1 MKLTEKQK
9 SQGKW
14 QREFSYKRV
23 ARTQW
28 LTPNDRKLLTSILDR
43 RHMKHDSKCVTDCEP
58 GWAKIPWSQLKEATG
73 LGQEKLN
80 ETIKRLVEKNVV
92 KRVSQEKKAGRD
104 GATRYRIDSLP
115 PYDPAPKTNSEEISG
130 A

>member
-23 ARTQW
+23 ARTHW
-28 LTPNDRKLLTSILDR
+28 LKPNDRKLLTAILDR

-58 GWAKIPWSQLKEATG
+58 GWAKIPWNQLKKATG

-92 KRVSQEKKAGRD
+92 KRVSKEKGAGRD
-104 GATRYRIDSLP
+104 GATRYRIIKLP
-115 PYDPAPKTNSEEISG
+115 AYEPSKENLDETVS
-130 A
+130 